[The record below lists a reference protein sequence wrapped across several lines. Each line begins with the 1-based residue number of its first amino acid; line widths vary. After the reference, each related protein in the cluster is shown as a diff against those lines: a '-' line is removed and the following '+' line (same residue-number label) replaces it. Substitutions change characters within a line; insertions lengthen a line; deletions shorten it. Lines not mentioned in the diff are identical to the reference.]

1 MRPTGSTVALIF
13 STLAALV
20 SARTKF
26 HADYEDGCVSSG
38 YPTEGPY
45 RIWVPGIEPG
55 LAVAKDAVYMVKGG
69 AHGTKWAV
77 ANKVTLDDPAYIG
90 GNFPRSEFGFGGPR
104 GTSYNSGDRGAYS
117 FSMQFPDLIPS
128 VKGDRP
134 APMEDVV
141 WQFKHFDGGH
151 DIHLALVGVN
161 LVLGWGGNVYKQVII
176 DDVMPYVNKWM
187 DFHFDVYWKDDMT
200 GWFTLDMK
208 LPGRHGKHTKHT
220 IKKKNIQTF
229 VTASPDGTK
238 WGGHGM
244 IQYGVYRH
252 SANSTA
258 GDTKTLIVWH
268 DEVTAINY
276 SQPPNMQPP
285 PSDQ

>member
-1 MRPTGSTVALIF
+1 MKPTQIISAITFLA
-13 STLAALV
+13 LAASV
-20 SARTKF
+20 SAETKF
-26 HADYEDGCVSSG
+26 HADYEDGSISSG
-38 YPTEGPY
+38 YPTAGPF
-45 RIWVPGIEPG
+45 RIWVPGIEPN
-55 LAVAKDAVYMVKGG
+55 LAVAKDACYMVKGG
-69 AHGTKWAV
+69 AHNTKWAV
-77 ANKVTLDDPAYIG
+77 ANKVTLDDPDYIG
-90 GNFPRSEFGFGGPR
+90 GNYPRSEFGFGGPR

-117 FSMQFPDLIPS
+117 FSMQFPDLVPS

-134 APMEDVV
+134 APKEDVV
-141 WQFKHFDGGH
+141 WQFKHYDGGH
-151 DIHLALVGVN
+151 DIHIALVGVN

-187 DFHFDVYWKDDMT
+187 DFHFEVLWKDDET
-200 GWFTLDMK
+200 GWFTLEMK
-208 LPGRHGKHTKHT
+208 LPGERRLGHKVE
-220 IKKKNIQTF
+220 KKDIQTF

-244 IQYGVYRH
+244 IQYGVYRN

-268 DEVTAINY
+268 DEVTAINF
-276 SQPPNMQPP
+276 SQPPDQQPP